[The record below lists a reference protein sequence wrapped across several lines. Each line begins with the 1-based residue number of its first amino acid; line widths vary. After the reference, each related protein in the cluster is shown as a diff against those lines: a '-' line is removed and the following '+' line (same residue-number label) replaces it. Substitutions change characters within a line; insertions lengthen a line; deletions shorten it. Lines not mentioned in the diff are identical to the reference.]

1 MKPFIENILSESNF
15 TWLVKEYR
23 CDGPIADFA
32 CPWHYHAEYELVLYS
47 DPENIF
53 DRKCF
58 AGDAIEKAA
67 HNTLLL
73 YGPGLPHMVAGTVNS
88 AHASPDKTVI
98 IWFSQ
103 QWIEDVIKTIPEAH
117 TLLRMLRE
125 SKYGLRFS
133 EQASSKAALLMSS
146 LSKKG
151 RKFQALGVIEALLM
165 LAEDNQFKRI
175 SHAPYQLKTSSEHE
189 STNKRLLLAKQF
201 IESNFAKSIRID
213 DLCLTL
219 HMSESSAYRLFE
231 KHYGCSFSEHL
242 KQYRIGK
249 ACEQL
254 VRSELP
260 IQLIA
265 EETGFLNLSN
275 FNRQFKK
282 VKSMTPSEF
291 RAQFR

>member
-53 DRKCF
+53 DRKYF
-58 AGDAIEKAA
+58 AGDAIERAT

-73 YGPGLPHMVAGTVNS
+73 YGPGLPHMVTGTVNH
-88 AHASPDKTVI
+88 AHHSPHRTII
-98 IWFSQ
+98 IWFSH

-117 TLLRMLRE
+117 SLLRMLRE

-133 EQASSKAALLMSS
+133 EQSSLMAAQLLSS
-146 LSKKG
+146 LSQKS

-165 LAEDNQFKRI
+165 LAEDTLFKRV

-201 IESNFAKSIRID
+201 IENNFAKSIRID

>member
-1 MKPFIENILSESNF
+1 MKPHIENILSESNF

-32 CPWHYHAEYELVLYS
+32 CPWHYHAEYELVLYLN
-47 DPENIF
+47 PEKVF
-53 DRKCF
+53 DGKYF
-58 AGDAIEKAA
+58 AGDAIEKAS

-73 YGPGLPHMVAGTVNS
+73 YGPGLPHMVAGKIQST
-88 AHASPDKTVI
+88 HISPHKTI
-98 IWFSQ
+98 IVWFSQ
-103 QWIEDVIKTIPEAH
+103 QWIEDFIKIVPEARPV
-117 TLLRMLRE
+117 LRMLSE
-125 SKYGLRFS
+125 SKYGLCFG
-133 EQASSKAALLMSS
+133 EQATSITATLLNR
-146 LSKKG
+146 LSEKS
-151 RKFQALGVIEALLM
+151 RKFQALSVIEALLT
-165 LAEDNQFKRI
+165 LSEDRHSRRVSQ
-175 SHAPYQLKTSSEHE
+175 APYQLKTFGEHE
-189 STNKRLLLAKQF
+189 TINKRLMLAKQF
-201 IESNFAKSIRID
+201 VENNFAKAIRIE

-219 HMSESSAYRLFE
+219 HISESSAYRLFE

-242 KQYRIGK
+242 KHYRVGK

-254 VRSELP
+254 VKSETP

-282 VKSMTPSEF
+282 VKSMTPSEY